1 MIKKQFG
8 ELESK
13 IFLKFQN
20 PLFFEKVIQLWSAQK
35 VLRLKNSRKEKFF
48 NHPNAPKNERVPYVQ
63 QARENLTQAWKN
75 NGPRVGSFEDFELLL
90 HSVMSYNGARIKM
103 VKICAN
109 AFTK

>member
-48 NHPNAPKNERVPYVQ
+48 NHPNAPKNERVPPIVAYHPTLPQ
-63 QARENLTQAWKN
+63 GKI
-75 NGPRVGSFEDFELLL
+75 LLL
-90 HSVMSYNGARIKM
+90 SPMIHFLTRFQTLQYTWLKYV
-103 VKICAN
+103 
-109 AFTK
+109 